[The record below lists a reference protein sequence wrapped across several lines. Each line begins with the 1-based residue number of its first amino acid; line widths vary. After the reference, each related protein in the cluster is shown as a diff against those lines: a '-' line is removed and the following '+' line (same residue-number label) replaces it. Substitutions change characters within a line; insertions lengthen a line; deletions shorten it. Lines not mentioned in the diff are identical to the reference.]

1 MPVVFLCLGQINMEE
16 QELSLENLGWNP
28 RFAAY
33 FAEYSQRGLSPA
45 RVVFEGRTNY
55 RVITEDGEMS
65 AVLTGKL
72 MHASEGRE
80 DLPIVGDWVA
90 VDVLDESPRRA
101 VIGAILQ
108 RASVFARKEAGG
120 RVRQQPVASNI
131 DTVFVTMG
139 LDGDFSLRRIERY
152 LALAWESGALPVVL
166 LTKCDLCA
174 DVSSRLREV
183 EDIAPSVF
191 VHAISTFHD
200 IGLDQLDAY
209 LVKGKTVALLGSSG
223 VGKSTIINYLLGNSV
238 QQVKEVRTDDS
249 RGRHTTTSRQIFITP
264 SGALV
269 VDTPGMR
276 ELQLWNASDGLGEA
290 FQDVEEIGANCRYR
304 DCRHESEPGCA
315 VQSALDT
322 GLLDP
327 ARMESYR
334 KLLRE
339 LQHLEMKQSMSA
351 DAEERVKW
359 KDIHKQI
366 RNLEK
371 H

>member
-1 MPVVFLCLGQINMEE
+1 MVFLRLYQNNVEE
-16 QELSLENLGWNP
+16 HELVLENLGWNP

-33 FAEYSQRGLSPA
+33 FAEYSQRGMCPA
-45 RVVFEGRTNY
+45 RIVFEGRSNY
-55 RVITEDGEMS
+55 RVITEYGEMS

-80 DLPIVGDWVA
+80 DLPVVGDWVA
-90 VDVLDESPRRA
+90 ADILDESPKRA
-101 VIGAILQ
+101 VVGAILP
-108 RASVFARKEAGG
+108 RVSVFARKEAGE
-120 RVRQQPVASNI
+120 RVRQQPVAANV
-131 DTVFVTMG
+131 DTVFIASG

-166 LTKCDLCA
+166 LTKSDLCA
-174 DVSSRLREV
+174 DVESRIREV
-183 EDIAPSVF
+183 EDIAPGVF
-191 VHAISTFHD
+191 VHALSIIQQTGFD
-200 IGLDQLDAY
+200 GIDDY

-223 VGKSTIINYLLGNSV
+223 VGKSTIINYLLGNTV
-238 QQVKEVRTDDS
+238 QQVNEVRENDS

-264 SGALV
+264 SGGLV

-290 FQDVEEIGANCRYR
+290 FRDIEEIATNCRFG

-315 VQSALDT
+315 VQNALRT
-322 GLLDP
+322 GRLDP
-327 ARMESYR
+327 LRMESYR

-339 LQHLEMKQSMSA
+339 LHHLEVRQNKSA
-351 DAEERVKW
+351 AAEERDKW
-359 KDIHKQI
+359 KQIHKEI
-366 RNLEK
+366 RNIEK